1 MADGTSN
8 DGNHLPEP
16 HPDTTTTSSTPTI
29 PTPCGIGKISIEDIA
44 LPESIIIY
52 LNQDSST
59 LQIMGMLDRLGA
71 PAKLPVIYRAASRL
85 EALAAVCNSNFAARM
100 LLQSTNG
107 PISDIDAAALW
118 AQTMPELPQPSEY
131 WDVVL
136 AFLLSKEDCMA
147 LRDALRFAAG
157 LQAFNESIQELEDGL
172 EKRLFMQLADKWST
186 MMSEEDSIEDTEDD
200 IEDDVE

>member
-1 MADGTSN
+1 MEDGTSN
-8 DGNHLPEP
+8 DGNHLPES

-29 PTPCGIGKISIEDIA
+29 PTPCGF
-44 LPESIIIY
+44 
-52 LNQDSST
+52 QH
-59 LQIMGMLDRLGA
+59 QIMGMLDRLGA
-71 PAKLPVIYRAASRL
+71 PAKLPVIHRAASRL
-85 EALAAVCNSNFAARM
+85 EALAAVCNSNFAARI

-107 PISDIDAAALW
+107 PISDIDAVALW

-157 LQAFNESIQELEDGL
+157 LQAFNESLQELEDGL
-172 EKRLFMQLADKWST
+172 EKRLFMQLADKWSA
-186 MMSEEDSIEDTEDD
+186 MISEEDSIEDTEDD
-200 IEDDVE
+200 IEDDVG